1 MLILDPS
8 SNEAEQTINIL
19 RNSGHAVR
27 AQQITS
33 ESELETALEQQRW
46 DLFVV
51 RDGLSEPSAEDCL
64 RIVQHYGRDIPFLMT
79 TSNYSIERSLE
90 VLRLGMQDVV
100 PEDNE
105 EYFKLVVERELRAI
119 NDRKTRSEASNI
131 LKEIEKR
138 NELLLDSSRDAIAY
152 ITDGMHIYAN
162 NAYMDLFGYDDPDE
176 ISCIP
181 VVDLIDSS
189 QQEDFKKYL
198 KAHAKGEDVGELS
211 FSGVKENQEHFDA
224 IMSVTA
230 SQYDG
235 EDCTQVYIKLDK
247 DDDAVLAEKLKEL
260 SAKDRVTGLYNQDYL
275 LERIDEVKQKIAS
288 SNQIYSL
295 IYLELDKFNHFVEE
309 FGITEVDTYA
319 VKVANWLT
327 DYVSEDSDIARVGE
341 ATYAVLLKAQ
351 KPEDGV
357 HLAES
362 LIAAFAEHMFD
373 INSKTYMDTLSVG
386 VCAVLETSPPANKL
400 LSNAHFA
407 STRATAKGGNQVK
420 VHDSSL
426 DDLDNREDAQTAVE
440 IQEAIDSKH
449 IMVSYEPIVKL
460 KGSHEKMYHARL
472 VLENEQGNLTPIAD
486 AFNIGFATATA
497 AKLDIWMIEQVVESL
512 SAIVESEP
520 GIIVKLNLTAAS
532 ILDPE
537 LAGRIETIIDNQAID
552 KSHLL
557 FEFNEEITVTH
568 LRQSIELFKILDYEN
583 YQIAIGDYGSTLKS
597 SELLESLKVPSLK
610 WLSIDHTLM
619 KDFVSNTK
627 AQAEVTE
634 LLQFAHDHEYTT

>member
-1 MLILDPS
+1 MNQKINTIHMLILDPS

-295 IYLELDKFNHFVEE
+295 IYLELDKFNQFVEE
-309 FGITEVDTYA
+309 
-319 VKVANWLT
+319 
-327 DYVSEDSDIARVGE
+327 
-341 ATYAVLLKAQ
+341 
-351 KPEDGV
+351 
-357 HLAES
+357 
-362 LIAAFAEHMFD
+362 
-373 INSKTYMDTLSVG
+373 
-386 VCAVLETSPPANKL
+386 
-400 LSNAHFA
+400 
-407 STRATAKGGNQVK
+407 
-420 VHDSSL
+420 
-426 DDLDNREDAQTAVE
+426 
-440 IQEAIDSKH
+440 
-449 IMVSYEPIVKL
+449 
-460 KGSHEKMYHARL
+460 
-472 VLENEQGNLTPIAD
+472 
-486 AFNIGFATATA
+486 
-497 AKLDIWMIEQVVESL
+497 
-512 SAIVESEP
+512 
-520 GIIVKLNLTAAS
+520 
-532 ILDPE
+532 
-537 LAGRIETIIDNQAID
+537 
-552 KSHLL
+552 
-557 FEFNEEITVTH
+557 
-568 LRQSIELFKILDYEN
+568 
-583 YQIAIGDYGSTLKS
+583 
-597 SELLESLKVPSLK
+597 
-610 WLSIDHTLM
+610 
-619 KDFVSNTK
+619 
-627 AQAEVTE
+627 
-634 LLQFAHDHEYTT
+634 